1 MLEHPSMAALVLGSH
16 LAKDILQLVAP
27 SNKQEARHDVPV
39 ETEKTQPICLGD
51 AGWLDHYGHRHLDV
65 DVERL

>member
-1 MLEHPSMAALVLGSH
+1 MLENPTTAVLAVTSH

-27 SNKQEARHDVPV
+27 HDAKEVRHHSV
-39 ETEKTQPICLGD
+39 ETVRKEPICLGD
-51 AGWLDHYGHRHLDV
+51 AGWLDHYGHRHGDV